1 MKSAFIRKLRTFAQ
15 HMICNPIILMSYTA
29 LNLLFPICSHAAP
42 RIDQVDQKR
51 FLSVNGNPFIVMS
64 IEDHRTTGFDGAVRE
79 EYFQIAKQLYA
90 NAITVTFRWSYFEKK
105 EGQYDTTILRNIK
118 KNADKYNLKV
128 VILWFG
134 TNLGGHGNSA
144 PKFVLDDS
152 ITYIPYTRRDKS
164 FATRVQGFRTQRIYC
179 YSFDDRNNNP
189 LLLKEQKA
197 LQSMMRWIR
206 ANDPEQTFI
215 MLQLENEMC
224 VHPELWR
231 PWPPVQLPSTQL
243 SEENTKHLW
252 SSLFHV
258 QACSTRI
265 TTVCEMPTRYSI
277 EFALNDTVGRRLWNG
292 VIESRGTHELRIGG
306 DFIDRECKMKV
317 QTYGTVEDIISIN
330 NTRIFPIGERC
341 HCHRCNEIYAMWEA
355 KSDQH
360 FQQRVFKNY
369 IKNLASA
376 VAEIDAD
383 FPLYLNV
390 LVNDDA
396 KTRLGNPYYDPEDWL
411 NSIPDIDFIC
421 PDIYFRSKVAVID
434 SFMLGR
440 NIIFIPESGQ
450 SKESRDRDWV
460 NAFSLIFSVLG
471 VYRGIGIQ
479 IYDLQTESFGLLS
492 SEGDW
497 EKNAYLV
504 RNSYCAIRQLPA
516 DIFYSKNTLAGF
528 RNVVR
533 KVFHFD
539 GLEIEVRATSSP
551 EYARGIVI
559 KSAESIIICGVGF
572 EAIIREPHLGLENA
586 RIERVQWVNNERVI
600 LGPPKAGTSEIN
612 GNNIRIRMDD
622 DNFLSPQDFEPFN
635 TQYSIMV
642 TLE

>member
-243 SEENTKHLW
+243 SE
-252 SSLFHV
+252 
-258 QACSTRI
+258 
-265 TTVCEMPTRYSI
+265 
-277 EFALNDTVGRRLWNG
+277 
-292 VIESRGTHELRIGG
+292 
-306 DFIDRECKMKV
+306 
-317 QTYGTVEDIISIN
+317 
-330 NTRIFPIGERC
+330 IFPIGERC